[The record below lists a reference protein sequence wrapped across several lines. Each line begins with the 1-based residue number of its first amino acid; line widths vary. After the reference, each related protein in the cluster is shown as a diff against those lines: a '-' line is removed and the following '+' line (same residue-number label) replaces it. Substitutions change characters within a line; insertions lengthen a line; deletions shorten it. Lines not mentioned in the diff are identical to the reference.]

1 MKPRHLPKK
10 NNSVRDLRNYRLMP
24 KDPFIVMLERD
35 ENEVRKQ
42 IELKETKWD

>member
-10 NNSVRDLRNYRLMP
+10 NTQTRVLRNERLTP
-24 KDPFIVMLERD
+24 KDPFIVMLECD

-42 IELKETKWD
+42 IESEETKWD

>member
-1 MKPRHLPKK
+1 MKSRHLPTK
-10 NNSVRDLRNYRLMP
+10 NTRTRELRNYRLMP